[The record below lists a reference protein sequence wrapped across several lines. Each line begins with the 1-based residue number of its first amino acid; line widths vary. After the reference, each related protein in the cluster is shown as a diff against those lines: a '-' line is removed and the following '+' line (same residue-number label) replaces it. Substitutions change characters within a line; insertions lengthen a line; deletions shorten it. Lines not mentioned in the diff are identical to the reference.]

1 MNIARI
7 KQASLR
13 EQKLWPREQEA
24 LDIVT
29 SRPGIGCA
37 EIAEAMGI
45 KSTSAGNYLNQLTVA
60 RMVHC
65 RGYGRWATWWP
76 GDQPPKVV
84 QIARRP
90 MVNSVFGM
98 GAAD

>member
-1 MNIARI
+1 MSGPRI

-84 QIARRP
+84 EIARVK
-90 MVNSVFGM
+90 MVNSVWGM
-98 GAAD
+98 A

>member
-7 KQASLR
+7 KQKSLHA
-13 EQKLWPREQEA
+13 QKLWPREQEA

-29 SRPGIGCA
+29 ASPGLGCA
-37 EIAEAMGI
+37 EIAERMGI
-45 KSTSAGNYLNQLTVA
+45 KSNSAGNYLNQLTVA
-60 RMVHC
+60 KLAHC

-84 QIARRP
+84 EIARRP
-90 MVNSVFGM
+90 LLNSVWGM